1 MLFSVGRSLEK
12 SKDHRSSSSAATMI
26 SPRKQ
31 QDVITSQQPQQPQPQ
46 PRSSGTVE
54 VEVRRI
60 EQQHQNKVVDLPRV
74 DLTSTLTNVQNQQ
87 QRSGNILP
95 NNGVVG
101 KIFKKSYLI
110 SQKD

>member
-1 MLFSVGRSLEK
+1 
-12 SKDHRSSSSAATMI
+12 MI

-31 QDVITSQQPQQPQPQ
+31 QDVMASQQPQQPQIQPQ

-101 KIFKKSYLI
+101 KIFKKAKRL
-110 SQKD
+110 

>member
-60 EQQHQNKVVDLPRV
+60 GKENYYFKNSPLDGTYPQVSCFCAFSN
-74 DLTSTLTNVQNQQ
+74 
-87 QRSGNILP
+87 P
-95 NNGVVG
+95 NGATIG
-101 KIFKKSYLI
+101 AI
-110 SQKD
+110 SRARM

>member
-1 MLFSVGRSLEK
+1 
-12 SKDHRSSSSAATMI
+12 MI

-74 DLTSTLTNVQNQQ
+74 DLTSTLTKFENVQNQQ
-87 QRSGNILP
+87 QRSLSGNVLP
-95 NNGVVG
+95 NNGVLG
-101 KIFKKSYLI
+101 KVFKNFFCFLNLT
-110 SQKD
+110 